1 VKRNPPSKGLTINGK
16 YSFSGREKQRDM
28 VEISFKYKVMIY
40 VTILITERANG
51 KIVN

>member
-1 VKRNPPSKGLTINGK
+1 
-16 YSFSGREKQRDM
+16 M

-51 KIVN
+51 KIVNLGKGHGFQT